1 MTTPVN
7 NPNPQQPD
15 LEFVYWRHP
24 TLPGIKV
31 EEVSGANDRSPAL
44 WPEMARQIYC
54 ENGKEAYREIGHFR
68 NGAPFLFGEQGRISI
83 THCRNFLAVA
93 TLPPTPEVELA
104 EYSRRA
110 ALGIDAEPADRAQ
123 VLKIR
128 ERFLSDDELQMIPSD
143 EVEQNVLA
151 WTMKEAAYK
160 AAMTE
165 GVDFRRDI
173 RIVRMPKF
181 GPPTP
186 VYDRSEFDIEKS
198 GAGFTDAGYGE
209 VSVAI
214 KGKESSESYKIF
226 SYRSEHVIV
235 TLAYSPKCAKFGK
248 ASD

>member
-1 MTTPVN
+1 MTILTN
-7 NPNPQQPD
+7 NQNQQPD

-31 EEVSGANDRSPAL
+31 EEVSGATDRSTSL

-93 TLPPTPEVELA
+93 TLPPTPEVELG
-104 EYSRRA
+104 EFSRRA
-110 ALGIDAEPADRAQ
+110 ALGIDAEPIDRAQ
-123 VLKIR
+123 VIKIR
-128 ERFLSDDELQMIPSD
+128 ERFLSDDELRMIPAD
-143 EVEQNVLA
+143 DVEQNVIA
-151 WTMKEAAYK
+151 WTVKEAAYK

-173 RIVRMPKF
+173 RIERMPLL

-186 VYDRSEFDIEKS
+186 VYDKSEFDIEKS

-214 KGKESSESYKIF
+214 TGKESSESFKIF
-226 SYRSEHVIV
+226 SYRTEHVVV
-235 TLAYSPKCAKFGK
+235 TLAFSPKCAKFGK
-248 ASD
+248 A